1 MCTSTLIHETKKPFY
16 VGKGQARIVLSHLSP
31 RRNPEDT
38 DPQGIGQTRIAAT
51 HRNSPHALPSEE
63 AALRIEAAVID
74 LCGLDKLAN
83 LVSGWRSIQL
93 GKISLK
99 ELIYYYAA
107 EPVRVVDAVVL
118 IRINRL
124 YRHGMSEEELYDAT
138 RSCWKLSS
146 RRERAKYAF
155 SVFEGVVR
163 EVYAI
168 DAWHKGGTTPC
179 KTRIHTNPRYEGG
192 RREFTGRVAEESVR
206 SRYFGGSVAAYFPRG
221 LCAPVKYVNV

>member
-1 MCTSTLIHETKKPFY
+1 M
-16 VGKGQARIVLSHLSP
+16 
-31 RRNPEDT
+31 
-38 DPQGIGQTRIAAT
+38 
-51 HRNSPHALPSEE
+51 
-63 AALRIEAAVID
+63 ID

-163 EVYAI
+163 EVYA
-168 DAWHKGGTTPC
+168 DRRLAQGGYDTVQD
-179 KTRIHTNPRYEGG
+179 KDSYKSA
-192 RREFTGRVAEESVR
+192 V
-206 SRYFGGSVAAYFPRG
+206 
-221 LCAPVKYVNV
+221 